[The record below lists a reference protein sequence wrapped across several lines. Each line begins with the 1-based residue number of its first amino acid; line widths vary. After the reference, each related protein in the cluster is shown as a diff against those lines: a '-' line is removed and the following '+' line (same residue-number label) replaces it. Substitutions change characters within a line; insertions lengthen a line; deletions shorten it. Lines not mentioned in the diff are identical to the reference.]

1 MKIRIRS
8 ALLALLTT
16 AVAAIGLATNAQ
28 AASAPSTPV
37 RLSPAQVAQ
46 ALFVAGDVTRL
57 SQIPSG
63 TEDVVLEKVLQQLYV
78 ENPTL
83 DPGQATSDIHGLRGR
98 PYLERTASD
107 LGLDADRDGRQP
119 AGARDPSRARP
130 TQTSG
135 AEVDH
140 ALAQVDRPRAD
151 RRLAVDGDARPGIR
165 RLGGLT

>member
-1 MKIRIRS
+1 ASNSRQTEIPPEVAHMKIRIRS

-16 AVAAIGLATNAQ
+16 AVAAIGLTTNAQ

-37 RLSPAQVAQ
+37 HLSPAQVAQ

-83 DPGQATSDIHGLRGR
+83 NPSQATSDIQGLQGV
-98 PYLERTASD
+98 L
-107 LGLDADRDGRQP
+107 
-119 AGARDPSRARP
+119 
-130 TQTSG
+130 TSG
-135 AEVDH
+135 SQAIS
-140 ALAQVDRPRAD
+140 AS
-151 RRLAVDGDARPGIR
+151 
-165 RLGGLT
+165 